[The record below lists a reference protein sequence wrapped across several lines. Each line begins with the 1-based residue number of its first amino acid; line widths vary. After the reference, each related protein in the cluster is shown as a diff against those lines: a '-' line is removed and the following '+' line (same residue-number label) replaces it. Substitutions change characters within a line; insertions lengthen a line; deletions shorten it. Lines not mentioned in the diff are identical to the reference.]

1 MLGFAS
7 ETGTK
12 MKTSIRLAL
21 TALAVSGVTLAAS
34 GKPLPFLDPTDETI
48 AARSAP
54 LPPASPDGDAPAAG
68 RAEGVD
74 THDLQ

>member
-1 MLGFAS
+1 
-7 ETGTK
+7 

-34 GKPLPFLDPTDETI
+34 GKPLPFLDPAYETI

-68 RAEGVD
+68 RAGRFGS
-74 THDLQ
+74 HDLQ